1 LTYTALVTKSK
12 GAFLEKCTEEK
23 QPTTVDVK
31 WVQTHYMIKPGLQSK
46 LRIMGVL
53 PYYIL
58 PNTTKILYKRK
69 DVEEMVESGKIDI
82 SSYSNPIGAGGDKR

>member
-1 LTYTALVTKSK
+1 M
-12 GAFLEKCTEEK
+12 EKHTEDM

-46 LRIMGVL
+46 LRVMGVL

-69 DVEEMVESGKIDI
+69 DIEAMVESGKIGI
-82 SSYSNPIGAGGDKR
+82 SSDTNPIVIGGKKDQ

>member
-1 LTYTALVTKSK
+1 MEKSI
-12 GAFLEKCTEEK
+12 EEK

-46 LRIMGVL
+46 LRVMGVL

-69 DVEEMVESGKIDI
+69 DIETMVESGKIGV
-82 SSYSNPIGAGGDKR
+82 SSDTNPIVIGGKKDQ

>member
-1 LTYTALVTKSK
+1 
-12 GAFLEKCTEEK
+12 LEKHTEDK

-46 LRIMGVL
+46 LRVMGVL

-69 DVEEMVESGKIDI
+69 DIEAMVESGKIGV
-82 SSYSNPIGAGGDKR
+82 SSDTNPIVIGGKKDQ